1 MNNTQSP
8 PAWKSPSPP
17 PGCTHSEQSTLLL
30 RLPPSK
36 PHAPTNRTV
45 HTFPRYTQTYPNTP
59 NYTSKHLAI
68 TDRQAGR
75 QPVTHTRISVLAS
88 IHGATSSPLQVQ
100 LQLKM
105 YSIQCGSSRKQLH
118 FHNVGNPSVHV
129 YVYILVS
136 LSVCQSVCQC
146 MGGCMGG

>member
-36 PHAPTNRTV
+36 PHAPTNRTYLSKI
-45 HTFPRYTQTYPNTP
+45 HPDI
-59 NYTSKHLAI
+59 SKHTRLYI
-68 TDRQAGR
+68 KTPSHYRQAGR
-75 QPVTHTRISVLAS
+75 QPVTHTRTSVLAS
-88 IHGATSSPLQVQ
+88 IHGATSSPLQV
-100 LQLKM
+100 QLKM